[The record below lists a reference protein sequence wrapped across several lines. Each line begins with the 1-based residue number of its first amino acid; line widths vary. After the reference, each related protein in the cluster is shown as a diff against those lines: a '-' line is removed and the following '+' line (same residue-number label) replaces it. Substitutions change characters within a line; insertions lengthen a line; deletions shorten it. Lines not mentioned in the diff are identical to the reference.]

1 LSNEREYR
9 VRVPSSIEV
18 EYDRQNDILYIYLE
32 PGETP
37 EEELLSEE
45 GDIALGF
52 KEGRLVV
59 IEVHKFSEKIGGYII

>member
-1 LSNEREYR
+1 MSNEREYR

-18 EYDRQNDILYIYLE
+18 EYDRQNDILYLYLE

-45 GDIALGF
+45 GDIVLGF

>member
-1 LSNEREYR
+1 MSNEREYR

-18 EYDRQNDILYIYLE
+18 EYDRQNDILYIE

>member
-18 EYDRQNDILYIYLE
+18 EYDRQNDILYLYLE

-45 GDIALGF
+45 GDIVLGF